1 MIFLK
6 VMGYGLLVIV
16 PFAAVFWAAVFW
28 SEISNGAW
36 WGFFAAL
43 LTGLIIAAAEL
54 QVASWLGLVELS

>member
-16 PFAAVFWAAVFW
+16 PFAAVFWAGVFW

-43 LTGLIIAAAEL
+43 LTSLIIAAAEL
-54 QVASWLGLVELS
+54 QVASWLGMLRLA